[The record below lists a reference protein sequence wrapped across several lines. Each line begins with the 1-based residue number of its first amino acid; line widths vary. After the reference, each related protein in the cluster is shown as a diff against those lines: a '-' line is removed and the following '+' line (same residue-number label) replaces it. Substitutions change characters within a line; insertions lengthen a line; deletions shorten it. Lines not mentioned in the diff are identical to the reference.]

1 MNRKQTAVICATS
14 LVVVLCL
21 AVPPYT
27 GMVMSDAG
35 PVSFEF
41 LGHRPIISPPDSD
54 ATNIVQIDNQRIFMQ
69 IAGVVA
75 LGIASFFALRD

>member
-1 MNRKQTAVICATS
+1 
-14 LVVVLCL
+14 
-21 AVPPYT
+21 
-27 GMVMSDAG
+27 MSDAG

>member
-1 MNRKQTAVICATS
+1 
-14 LVVVLCL
+14 
-21 AVPPYT
+21 
-27 GMVMSDAG
+27 MSDAG

-41 LGHRPIISPPDSD
+41 LGHHPIISPPDSD

-75 LGIASFFALRD
+75 LGIASFFTLRD